1 MNDSERKSC
10 INTIQMLRR
19 LALNLH
25 GVIDVVDDDNCNKI
39 IALLEGAEYDIIKK
53 GGREN
58 ADN

>member
-1 MNDSERKSC
+1 MTDAEKNSC
-10 INTIQMLRR
+10 INTINLLRR

-25 GVIDVVDDDNCNKI
+25 GVIDVVDNDNCNKI

>member
-1 MNDSERKSC
+1 MNDAERKSC

-39 IALLEGAEYDIIKK
+39 IALLEGEEYDIIKK